1 MKLSQYGYEF
11 AADMLAKYPA
21 ENRDESR
28 LMVVKRADGTIEHRI
43 FKDIIE
49 YFDEK
54 DLFVFNDTKVFP
66 ARLYGN
72 KEKLTEITEWGCFF
86 KILAQKIQYPI

>member
-11 AADMLAKYPA
+11 SPDMLARYPA

-28 LMVVKRADGTIEHRI
+28 LMVINRAKGTIEHRI

-54 DLFVFNDTKVFP
+54 DLFVSVSYTH
-66 ARLYGN
+66 
-72 KEKLTEITEWGCFF
+72 LTLPTTERV
-86 KILAQKIQYPI
+86 

>member
-11 AADMLAKYPA
+11 SEDMIAKYPTV
-21 ENRDESR
+21 NRDDAR
-28 LMVVKRADGTIEHRI
+28 LMVLHRDTGEIEHRI

-54 DLFVFNDTKVFP
+54 DMFVFNDTKVFP
-66 ARLYGN
+66 ARLQGC
-72 KEKLTEITEWGCFF
+72 KEKTGEIGRASCRERV
-86 KILAQKIQYPI
+86 